1 MAMNQEELT
10 AAQVEKR
17 QYRRAKLIAQVQ
29 CVALNRESLTVTR
42 DVSVGG
48 MFLNERDP
56 FPAHSIVNLSFC
68 LKPGG
73 AQMTCRGEVAY
84 AIKGVG
90 MGVRFRDLPE
100 DVRAAI
106 EQFVAEAS

>member
-1 MAMNQEELT
+1 MNQEELI
-10 AAQVEKR
+10 AAEVEKR

-29 CVALNRESLTVTR
+29 CAALNRESLAVTR
-42 DVSVGG
+42 DISVGG
-48 MFLNERDP
+48 MFLNDREP
-56 FPAHSIVNLSFC
+56 FPAHSIVNLSFR
-68 LKPGG
+68 LNPGG

-90 MGVRFRDLPE
+90 MGVMFRDLPE

-106 EQFVAEAS
+106 DRFVAEAS

>member
-1 MAMNQEELT
+1 MNQQEPI

-17 QYRRAKLIAQVQ
+17 RYRRAKVIAQVQ
-29 CVALNRESLTVTR
+29 CVALSRESLAVTR

-56 FPAHSIVNLSFC
+56 FPAHSIVNLSFR
-68 LKPGG
+68 LNPGG
-73 AQMTCRGEVAY
+73 AQLTCTGEVAY
-84 AIKGVG
+84 AIKGMG
-90 MGVRFRDLPE
+90 MGVMFKDLPD

>member
-1 MAMNQEELT
+1 MAMNQQELS

-17 QYRRAKLIAQVQ
+17 QYRRAKLIVQVQ
-29 CVALNRESLTVTR
+29 CVALNRESQAVTR

-56 FPAHSIVNLSFC
+56 FPAHSIVGLSFR

-73 AQMTCRGEVAY
+73 VLMACRGEVAY
-84 AIKGVG
+84 AIKDVG
-90 MGVRFRDLPE
+90 MGVMFKDLPD

>member
-1 MAMNQEELT
+1 MAKHQQELT

-17 QYRRAKLIAQVQ
+17 QYRRVMLIVQVQ
-29 CVALNRESLTVTR
+29 CVALNRESLSVTR

-56 FPAHSIVNLSFC
+56 FPAHSIVNLSFR
-68 LKPGG
+68 LNPGG
-73 AQMTCRGEVAY
+73 AQMTCTAEVAY
-84 AIKGVG
+84 AFKGVG
-90 MGVRFRDLPE
+90 MGVMFKDLAD

>member
-1 MAMNQEELT
+1 MKVEDLT
-10 AAQVEKR
+10 AAEVEKR

-29 CVALNRESLTVTR
+29 CAALNRESLAVTR
-42 DVSVGG
+42 DISVGG
-48 MFLNERDP
+48 MFLNDRDP
-56 FPAHSIVNLSFC
+56 FPARSIVQLSFR
-68 LKPGG
+68 LDPGG

-90 MGVRFRDLPE
+90 MGVMFRDLPE

-106 EQFVAEAS
+106 EQFVAAAS

>member
-1 MAMNQEELT
+1 MAMNQPELI
-10 AAQVEKR
+10 AAEVEKR
-17 QYRRAKLIAQVQ
+17 QYRRAKLVAHVQ
-29 CVALNRESLTVTR
+29 CVALNRECLAVTR

-48 MFLNERDP
+48 MFLNEQDP
-56 FPAHSIVNLSFC
+56 FPAHSIVNLSFR
-68 LKPGG
+68 LNPGG
-73 AQMTCRGEVAY
+73 ARLTCTGEVAY

-90 MGVRFRDLPE
+90 MGVMFKGPPD

>member
-1 MAMNQEELT
+1 MNQPELI
-10 AAQVEKR
+10 AAEVEKR
-17 QYRRAKLIAQVQ
+17 QYRCAKLIVQVQ
-29 CVALNRESLTVTR
+29 CVALNREILAATR

-56 FPAHSIVNLSFC
+56 FPAHSIVKLSFR
-68 LKPGG
+68 LSPGG
-73 AQMTCRGEVAY
+73 AQMTCTGEVAY
-84 AIKGVG
+84 AMKGVG
-90 MGVRFRDLPE
+90 MGVMFKGLPE